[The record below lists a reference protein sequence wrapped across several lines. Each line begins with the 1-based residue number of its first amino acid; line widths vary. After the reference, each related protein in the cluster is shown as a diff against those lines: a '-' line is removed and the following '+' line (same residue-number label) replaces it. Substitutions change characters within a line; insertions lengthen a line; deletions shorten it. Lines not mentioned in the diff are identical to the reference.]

1 MRVGGILASLLLA
14 LLASACAG
22 TPRLDAQVESFS
34 TIATS
39 PVPAEVAI
47 VPFGGIDPES
57 LEFRRYSERLAAN
70 LERRGFAVVPAAAE
84 PPWRMRL
91 GYRVDEGRQITET
104 IGTPYYPYRRYPN
117 LRTYDPLF
125 YDPFRYDRTEVVT
138 YTVYGRHVVLVLVD
152 ARTGEEVWRASVFNV
167 GRRRALVDVF
177 DAMVDAAFVDFPAE
191 GARRVTVKVEPRA

>member
-1 MRVGGILASLLLA
+1 MRAGGILASLLVA
-14 LLASACAG
+14 LLAGACAG
-22 TPRLDAQVESFS
+22 TPRLNAQVESFS

-104 IGTPYYPYRRYPN
+104 IGTPYDPYRRYPN

-125 YDPFRYDRTEVVT
+125 HDPFRYDRTEVVT

-191 GARRVTVKVEPRA
+191 GARRVTVKVEPPA

>member
-1 MRVGGILASLLLA
+1 MRAGGILASLLVA
-14 LLASACAG
+14 LLAGACAG
-22 TPRLDAQVESFS
+22 TPRLNAQVESLS
-34 TIATS
+34 TLAAS
-39 PVPAEVAI
+39 PAPAPVAI
-47 VPFGGIDPES
+47 VPFGAIAAES
-57 LEFRRYSERLAAN
+57 LEFRRYRERLAAK
-70 LERRGFAVVPAAAE
+70 LERRGFAVVPVAAA

-91 GYRVDEGRQITET
+91 GYRVDEGRRITET

-125 YDPFRYDRTEVVT
+125 HDPFRYDRTEVVT

-177 DAMVDAAFVDFPAE
+177 DAMVAAAFVDFPAE
-191 GARRVTVKVEPRA
+191 GARRVTVKVEPPA